1 MQRQSK
7 EGFVL
12 GLNVDGDVMIDV
24 ENGNLSEAG
33 LMIYL
38 LEFLGFL
45 GVALLLAASP
55 LLIRTVEYIRTLP
68 KQSSREAAVY
78 ESVQARSDEGSEIR
92 DEIRRMT
99 VILEADRRGRQRDPR
114 S

>member
-1 MQRQSK
+1 VQRQSK

-12 GLNVDGDVMIDV
+12 GLTVDGDVMIDL
-24 ENGNLSEAG
+24 EMETYGG
-33 LMIYL
+33 LFMIYL

-68 KQSSREAAVY
+68 KQSSREATGF

-92 DEIRRMT
+92 NEIRRMT
-99 VILEADRRGRQRDPR
+99 AVLEVDRRGMQRDPR